1 MTTEIFE
8 KATELNTEIEQL
20 SKKLTELFQLKRIEN
35 NGYKVRLSLQFDN
48 TEVFL
53 CDEDFV
59 KPIIKVLIER
69 VEQSINDLTQEFNK
83 L

>member
-1 MTTEIFE
+1 MTTEIFA

-20 SKKLTELFQLKRIEN
+20 NKKLTELFQLKRIEN

-53 CDEDFV
+53 CDGDFV
-59 KPIIKVLIER
+59 KPIIEVLIER